1 MRKNMTGL
9 FPINVLH
16 ESMGNLMRIDG
27 SILKCSKSLT
37 KCFSTCS
44 SIRSFEIYIYSERNR
59 AGPRPAVAHASCGFA
74 VGQFNIAG
82 SKLLPSIPK
91 AG

>member
-1 MRKNMTGL
+1 MGL
-9 FPINVLH
+9 SLNVANPSRNALAH
-16 ESMGNLMRIDG
+16 ALVYDHLN
-27 SILKCSKSLT
+27 
-37 KCFSTCS
+37 
-44 SIRSFEIYIYSERNR
+44 IYIYSERNR

>member
-1 MRKNMTGL
+1 MGPSL
-9 FPINVLH
+9 NVTNPSRNALAH
-16 ESMGNLMRIDG
+16 ALVYDH
-27 SILKCSKSLT
+27 LKY
-37 KCFSTCS
+37 
-44 SIRSFEIYIYSERNR
+44 IYIYIYIYSERNR